1 MKTLNTYITEKFKI
15 SKDINTSSK
24 ESKYLI
30 AVPLNAMI
38 YFSAKYKDR
47 YFEMGKLHCFLVSG
61 YDMYMDP
68 HISLKNDTEVRW
80 YKVPEQFSDI
90 DDPSELEKA
99 LKQEKYEYLRD
110 LERFYFE

>member
-1 MKTLNTYITEKFKI
+1 MKKLNTYITEKFKI

-24 ESKYLI
+24 KSKYLI

-38 YFSAKYKDR
+38 YFNTKYKDR
-47 YFEMGKLHCFLVSG
+47 YFKMGNLTCFLVSG
-61 YDMYMDP
+61 YDMYMDS
-68 HISLKNDTEVRW
+68 HINLKDDLEVRW

-90 DDPSELEKA
+90 DNPKELEKS

-110 LERFYFE
+110 LERLYFK